1 MFIDKFYGSD
11 KVICQHKTPYKT
23 TYSPVPIIGTPI
35 IGTKR
40 EKIQLLEPIFGF
52 LRSGGKNNYWNFRQ
66 LLELFGTVG
75 RSLEAKLT
83 HIRIFLHKFS
93 ASLLE

>member
-1 MFIDKFYGSD
+1 MLIIMASSD
-11 KVICQHKTPYKT
+11 I
-23 TYSPVPIIGTPI
+23 YSPVPIIGTPI

-75 RSLEAKLT
+75 RSLDTKLS